1 MVFKCL
7 VIRYLYFNSLFIFNY
22 SLPIVEPDQ
31 FFCCFGNIISIKN
44 SFVNTLTLKKLD
56 LVATNAFPKLFLD
69 YLSQNEQLQS
79 FSSFFP
85 DIEGFGK
92 LLKQR
97 NFSAEKRQIL
107 VKSLEKQY
115 KNIEIKPDFE
125 FLLNEN
131 TFTVTT
137 GHQLNIFTGPLY
149 IIYKIVTIINL
160 AKALKE
166 AYPAYNFV
174 PVYWMATEDH
184 DFAEIANFNLFGKT
198 YQWETAQKGAVGRMN
213 PKELKAILDEMPEK
227 PSLFEE
233 AYLQNNTLADAV
245 RAYMHQLFGTYGL
258 ISLDGDDHEL
268 KTLFAPI
275 IKDDLLTHRA
285 SEIVQKTS
293 QELSDLG
300 YKTQISPREI
310 NFFYVDTNLRER
322 IVVEEGQYKVLNTDL
337 AFSEAEILA
346 LLEKEPEKF
355 SPNVVMRPL
364 YQETILPNL
373 AYIGGPSEVPYWLQL
388 KDMFEAYQES
398 FPLLM
403 PRNFALIVNQAS
415 QKRAD
420 KLGITIEELFDD
432 ELTLRRRFVEQNS
445 ENSLNLAFEIDE
457 IADIFQR
464 ITQKALAID
473 ATLKAAVEAE
483 KTKMQNGLE
492 NLEKR
497 LKKAEE
503 RNQETAVNQ
512 LLALKN
518 KLFPGG
524 GLQERKENFLNFYLN
539 NPNFIAQLIE
549 NLNPLEYKFNVL
561 TEI

>member
-1 MVFKCL
+1 M
-7 VIRYLYFNSLFIFNY
+7 N
-22 SLPIVEPDQ
+22 
-31 FFCCFGNIISIKN
+31 NIT
-44 SFVNTLTLKKLD
+44 VKKLD
-56 LVATNAFPKLFLD
+56 LSATNAFPKLFLD
-69 YLSQNEQLQS
+69 YISESEQTKGFYS
-79 FSSFFP
+79 YFP
-85 DIEGFGK
+85 TIEGFGELIK
-92 LLKQR
+92 DRK
-97 NFSAEKRQIL
+97 FTVEKRQIL

-115 KNIEIKPDFE
+115 KNIESKPDFAI
-125 FLLNEN
+125 LLDEN

-160 AKALKE
+160 AKQLKA

-174 PVYWMATEDH
+174 PIYWMATEDH
-184 DFAEIANFNLFGKT
+184 DFAEIASFNLFGKNH
-198 YQWETAQKGAVGRMN
+198 QWETQQSGAVGRMN
-213 PKELKAILDEMPEK
+213 PAELKAILDEMPEK
-227 PSLFEE
+227 TPLFEN
-233 AYLQNNTLADAV
+233 AYLNNTTLADAV
-245 RAYMHQLFGTYGL
+245 RAYMHQLFGAYGL
-258 ISLDGDDHEL
+258 LSLDGDDHEL
-268 KTLFAPI
+268 KSLFAPI

-285 SEIVQKTS
+285 SEIVHKTS
-293 QELSDLG
+293 EKLSDLG

-310 NFFYVDTNLRER
+310 NFFYLADNLRER
-322 IVVEEGQYKVLNTDL
+322 IVLEDNQYKVLHTDL
-337 AFSEAEILA
+337 SFSEAEILD
-346 LLEKEPEKF
+346 LLEKQPEKF
-355 SPNVVMRPL
+355 SPNVVLRPL

-388 KDMFEAYQES
+388 KDMFDAYGES

-403 PRNFALIVNQAS
+403 PRNFALVINQAS

-420 KLGITIEELFDD
+420 KLGVTIEELFDD

-457 IADIFQR
+457 ISDIFQR
-464 ITQKALAID
+464 ITQKALLID

-503 RNQETAVNQ
+503 RNQETSVNQ

-518 KLFPGG
+518 KLFPNG

-539 NPNFIAQLIE
+539 NPDFIAKLLE
-549 NLNPLEYKFNVL
+549 NLEPLTYKFNL
-561 TEI
+561 IYE